1 MSRVR
6 LDPGSVETRVLLAW
20 VGKQIEADAGALEAR
35 GVAHDESNFLRGRI
49 AARRSIQRLA
59 DDREVKIDGKT
70 V

>member
-35 GVAHDESNFLRGRI
+35 GVAHDESNFLRGRMLFP
-49 AARRSIQRLA
+49 ALAR
-59 DDREVKIDGKT
+59 
-70 V
+70 